1 MPNRNRLLF
10 LFVALGSLAL
20 AACDVD
26 VKDEGKQKNVDVR
39 TAFGDV
45 SVRASGETG
54 PDTGL
59 PVYPG
64 AEPML
69 DEDNDRESADV
80 KIGTSFFAV
89 KVAAAKYSSADA
101 PQKVLDFYRDKMSA
115 FGPVTECK
123 GEIDFEDDSGPPV
136 CDERPAS
143 TETKLVTGTENNQR
157 IVAVKPR
164 GEGSEFAVVA
174 VRIGGSG

>member
-1 MPNRNRLLF
+1 MATRSRLLF
-10 LFVALGSLAL
+10 LFVALGSLSL
-20 AACDVD
+20 AACDID

-45 SVRASGETG
+45 SVRASSEKG

-69 DEDNDRESADV
+69 DKDNDRESADV
-80 KIGTSFFAV
+80 KIGTSFFAI

-101 PQKVLDFYRDKMSA
+101 PQKILDFYRDKLAA
-115 FGPVTECK
+115 FGTVTECK
-123 GEIDFEDDSGPPV
+123 GEVDFEDDAGPPV
-136 CDERPAS
+136 CDEKPAS
-143 TETKLVTGTENNQR
+143 DEIQLVTGTENNQH
-157 IVAVKPR
+157 IVSVKPR

-174 VRIGGSG
+174 VKIGDSG